1 MDWNE
6 RIQDFANALKFEKNL
21 SNNTI
26 DAYTRDIKKLQYF
39 AENKLNDT
47 SALDISYEQ
56 IQEYLYQRSKNYT
69 NERSQSRW
77 ISSIKAFFK
86 FLHEDELR
94 ADNPARLLET
104 PKLGLYLPDTLSFE
118 EIESLIEAIDKT
130 TSLGKRNH
138 TIIETLYGCGLRVS
152 ELVELKISNLNFEE
166 EFIIVDGKGGKTRL
180 VPLAQYTAKLIKDYL
195 LEVRSEI
202 KINPK
207 HSDILFLNRRGS
219 KLTRV
224 MVFIIIKDLA
234 LQANIK
240 KNISPHTFRH
250 SFATHLLKNGADLR
264 YIQEMLGHSSITTT
278 EIYTH
283 LDNEDLR
290 ETIMKYHPR
299 NNTNI

>member
-39 AENKLNDT
+39 AEDQLNHT

-56 IQEYLYQRSKNYT
+56 IQEYLYQISKNYT

-94 ADNPARLLET
+94 TDNPARLLEV

-118 EIESLIEAIDKT
+118 EIEQLINAIDKT
-130 TSLGKRNH
+130 NPLGKRNH

-180 VPLAQYTAKLIKDYL
+180 VPLAQYTAELIKDYL

-299 NNTNI
+299 NNTNF

>member
-56 IQEYLYQRSKNYT
+56 IQEYLYQISKNYT

-180 VPLAQYTAKLIKDYL
+180 VPLAQYTAKLIRDYL

-299 NNTNI
+299 NNTNT

>member
-26 DAYTRDIKKLQYF
+26 DAYTRDIKKLQSF
-39 AENKLNDT
+39 AENQLNHT
-47 SALDISYEQ
+47 SALDISYEE
-56 IQEYLYQRSKNYT
+56 IQEYLYQISKNYT

-94 ADNPARLLET
+94 ADNPARLLEV

-118 EIESLIEAIDKT
+118 EIEKLINAIDKT
-130 TSLGKRNH
+130 NPLGKRNH

-166 EFIIVDGKGGKTRL
+166 EFLIVDGKGGKTRL

-299 NNTNI
+299 NNTNT

>member
-56 IQEYLYQRSKNYT
+56 IQEYLYQISKNYT

-94 ADNPARLLET
+94 ADNPARLLEV

-299 NNTNI
+299 NNTNT

>member
-56 IQEYLYQRSKNYT
+56 IQEYLYQISKNYT

-299 NNTNI
+299 NNTNT